1 MVVCLAQAAWKTRV
15 FVISDDF
22 CAEEHYGG
30 CNCYLLGCVC
40 DRCSSEMFAGEFQ
53 IGDNITPLDPNS
65 VESVVYYGVLRSGRS
80 RQATGH
86 SLIYNQLYPFEG
98 RKNYTSGIIHH
109 VRLKGIVCIVVLA
122 SVMFLN
128 SSVEALIAFVRN
140 ILFGLFFLFRFLL
153 KVDGRLLTKV
163 NLKNML
169 NKSFSLVHYLR
180 L

>member
-80 RQATGH
+80 HQATGY
-86 SLIYNQLYPFEG
+86 SLIYNQLYPLKASKTTLLES
-98 RKNYTSGIIHH
+98 YT
-109 VRLKGIVCIVVLA
+109 
-122 SVMFLN
+122 MF
-128 SSVEALIAFVRN
+128 V
-140 ILFGLFFLFRFLL
+140 
-153 KVDGRLLTKV
+153 
-163 NLKNML
+163 
-169 NKSFSLVHYLR
+169 
-180 L
+180 